1 MKKYILA
8 LVAALVAFTFVSCD
22 QSRLDVP
29 QKGVTSE
36 EDFYST
42 DESCLEALAGVY
54 AGIYHSVESKFYTYF
69 FAVLGQISDEM
80 YNCDAGYKVDDAH
93 SFLFYTYDN
102 SNKYIRTPYNSLFS
116 IVNRCNLVIDHFSE
130 GTSQTMKM
138 AVAEAKVI
146 RSWAYMF
153 LVNMF
158 GRPPVVDH
166 VLKNKED
173 FLMPNSESPEVVWDF
188 IIKSLDEAISSGAL
202 ESKSNVSDKSK
213 VRATQEFALALKGKA
228 QVFTGDYAGA
238 KATLEQVIN
247 SGKYALI
254 PGDQLRDL
262 FFTSQGNHNME
273 SIFETNVI
281 TTDSNYKDVR
291 TKDQWGAYTVIRVD
305 KFSIRDGSYL
315 KEYGSGW
322 NHYTP
327 TDKFLR
333 AIIANEGIHS
343 KRFEAW
349 FYNYEELQEMGLVEF
364 SSLRKDSD
372 PRAEYLRNSSQAVPD
387 KNCPYGYDRD
397 YCCETHGFW
406 QRKFTMVPDDMY
418 NKSYDYDK
426 VNRRYFRYAEV
437 LLLYAEACAQ
447 LGETSGKGLE
457 ALNAIAER
465 AGAPT
470 YSTLNMDNVK
480 KEKWFEM
487 WCEWTRFFDLVR
499 WGDAEKELADHHNT
513 LPVFFGYKPG
523 KTGAD
528 LNEKGTNFDEVYDL
542 RYFDVKA
549 FTGVDYHFQKGK
561 NELLPYPASEI
572 ANNPNLVQ
580 NPGY

>member
-281 TTDSNYKDVR
+281 TTDNNYKDVR
-291 TKDQWGAYTVIRVD
+291 TR
-305 KFSIRDGSYL
+305 
-315 KEYGSGW
+315 
-322 NHYTP
+322 
-327 TDKFLR
+327 
-333 AIIANEGIHS
+333 
-343 KRFEAW
+343 
-349 FYNYEELQEMGLVEF
+349 
-364 SSLRKDSD
+364 
-372 PRAEYLRNSSQAVPD
+372 
-387 KNCPYGYDRD
+387 
-397 YCCETHGFW
+397 
-406 QRKFTMVPDDMY
+406 
-418 NKSYDYDK
+418 
-426 VNRRYFRYAEV
+426 
-437 LLLYAEACAQ
+437 
-447 LGETSGKGLE
+447 TSGVHIPSSVSTSSRS
-457 ALNAIAER
+457 ATV
-465 AGAPT
+465 PT
-470 YSTLNMDNVK
+470 
-480 KEKWFEM
+480 
-487 WCEWTRFFDLVR
+487 
-499 WGDAEKELADHHNT
+499 
-513 LPVFFGYKPG
+513 
-523 KTGAD
+523 
-528 LNEKGTNFDEVYDL
+528 
-542 RYFDVKA
+542 
-549 FTGVDYHFQKGK
+549 
-561 NELLPYPASEI
+561 
-572 ANNPNLVQ
+572 
-580 NPGY
+580 